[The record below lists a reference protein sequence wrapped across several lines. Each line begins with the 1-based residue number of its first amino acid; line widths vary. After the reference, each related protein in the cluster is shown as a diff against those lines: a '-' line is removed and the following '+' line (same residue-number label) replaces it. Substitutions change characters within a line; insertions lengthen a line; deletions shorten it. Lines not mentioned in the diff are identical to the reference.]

1 MLLRCVHDWPELA
14 DRSSVLPVLPLPLQA
29 SGFGFTLARITSRPS
44 RTRFAGRLNAGV
56 RPGFPHGC
64 CQLQGGSL
72 HPACP
77 SRLHLARA
85 VQASAGGLAAPRLR
99 TDATLRKIRPA
110 ESTSD
115 RAQREFLAARGA
127 GSGFG
132 SGECQLQA
140 ARPDMLYCFAQG
152 LGCRKVG
159 CKLGVRR
166 PNKSFKPKPLRYAN
180 HMAGK
185 ACHVLRSTTRLGLTL
200 ALGR

>member
-1 MLLRCVHDWPELA
+1 MQPFL
-14 DRSSVLPVLPLPLQA
+14 
-29 SGFGFTLARITSRPS
+29 
-44 RTRFAGRLNAGV
+44 TRRLSKDALTRAAYLSV
-56 RPGFPHGC
+56 RPCFPHCC

-159 CKLGVRR
+159 CRLGVRR

-200 ALGR
+200 ALGLTWMQIWIGRI